1 MGESMSRERELD
13 TNPFERIWA
22 ELSQY
27 DRDELWPHIDAAKK
41 VCTLAHAAGEHFG
54 REDSDS
60 VYWPALCEQWRIE
73 FGKEFGR
80 EGGHI
85 MNIVDGVRELLRAER
100 EECSRLICNQCAS
113 SIPIENDKYHYS
125 ICMHPGARIE
135 RFNYRP
141 CPAAA
146 IRARGV
152 AQEEG
157 Q

>member
-1 MGESMSRERELD
+1 MGESMTREREI
-13 TNPFERIWA
+13 E
-22 ELSQY
+22 Q
-27 DRDELWPHIDAAKK
+27 AKK
-41 VCTLAHAAGEHFG
+41 WRQTNWHDSVPPLLDEALAAYGQEKFEAGERLG

-60 VYWPALCEQWRIE
+60 VYWPALREQWHIE
-73 FGKEFGR
+73 FGRELGQ

-125 ICMHPGARIE
+125 ICMHPGGRIE